1 MGIWGLEAEEGF
13 LLRQE
18 GLLGGGREGD
28 VEARRARWSEAKR
41 KERAWLG
48 FSRYF
53 VNPSFQM
60 EVFLFFS
67 IGKKIHFTP

>member
-41 KERAWLG
+41 KEMAWLLSLFRQSIVSNGG
-48 FSRYF
+48 FL
-53 VNPSFQM
+53 
-60 EVFLFFS
+60 VF
-67 IGKKIHFTP
+67 